1 VLGIVTGS
9 GGRLRHPGGDV
20 GIVGSMAGKSRSWAD
35 DDDEPD
41 GDVALLQRWRGGDAA
56 AGQRLADGYYTAVR
70 RFFEARL
77 PAQAEDLTQRTFLE
91 AFEGAAKG
99 RVGLSFRAY
108 LFGVAR
114 RRVLMQLRTG
124 YQRRNASV
132 LVHDPEPLHRTS
144 LTGVFAR
151 SQEQHFVLRA
161 FTALPPELQMTVQ
174 LFYWEG
180 MPVAEIAEVTEVA
193 VSTVTSR
200 LARARER
207 MREVV
212 EGLRLP
218 RAVETSVVGNL
229 EGWTRS
235 LVSGGGR

>member
-1 VLGIVTGS
+1 
-9 GGRLRHPGGDV
+9 
-20 GIVGSMAGKSRSWAD
+20 MASNKARSWAD

-41 GDVALLQRWRGGDAA
+41 GDSALLERWRAGDAA
-56 AGQRLADGYYTAVR
+56 AGQRLADGYYTPIR

-77 PAQAEDLTQRTFLE
+77 PLAAEDLTQRTFLE
-91 AFEGAAKG
+91 AFEGAAAG

-132 LVHDPEPLHRTS
+132 LDHDPEPMHRTS

-161 FTALPPELQMTVQ
+161 FATLPPELQMTVQ

-193 VSTVTSR
+193 VSTVTTR
-200 LARARER
+200 LARSRER
-207 MREVV
+207 MREAV

-218 RAVETSVVGNL
+218 RTMESSVVGNL

-235 LVSGGGR
+235 LVSRTDS